1 MGLLLGGHRFWAFHA
16 LLEMHLGQALVGE
29 MKKGENAAGSVGHF
43 FGARSGRL
51 HSKSGTASKS
61 RPFMKYLRVGR

>member
-1 MGLLLGGHRFWAFHA
+1 MNLRCWWGTSLHRSLFFGVV
-16 LLEMHLGQALVGE
+16 GQALVGE